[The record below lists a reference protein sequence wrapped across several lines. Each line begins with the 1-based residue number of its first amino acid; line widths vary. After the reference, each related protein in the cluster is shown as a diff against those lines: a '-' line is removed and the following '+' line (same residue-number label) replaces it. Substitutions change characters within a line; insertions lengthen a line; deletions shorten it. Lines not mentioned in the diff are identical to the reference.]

1 MVIFLVG
8 IHALQGFWM
17 VVLQLLNATPCHLSV
32 SAWLSNTTRLVG
44 KKRRGMNASLFVN
57 IVKRQA
63 AHIIEPISLQ
73 KGWVAP

>member
-32 SAWLSNTTRLVG
+32 SAWLSNTTQLLG
-44 KKRRGMNASLFVN
+44 KRRGMNASLFVN
-57 IVKRQA
+57 IVKKKHA
-63 AHIIEPISLQ
+63 AHIIAPTSVQ
-73 KGWVAP
+73 KGWVP